1 MQDIF
6 VKGFFFFFSFTPQW
20 LVKKAIERKE
30 EMGDYIREFSVSQ
43 FSKYHTTPQVNAK
56 CLSWVLN
63 SWKPHLWELRS
74 ENNRALWVCAGSTP
88 CQNCAQTPTSEP
100 AWKLGASSPW
110 VFPSRRG
117 KGLHSRVAS
126 TAAQFPRGWPC
137 LMLMWDPLTPCT
149 LEAKRRACLHAL
161 WNAKCSSFLLRL
173 KYKFSNSPQIAAFPL
188 HPFPFCEQCSQ
199 IIHFLWDVTKTEN
212 EKRKN
217 WNQNQ

>member
-6 VKGFFFFFSFTPQW
+6 VKVFFFSFTPQW

-63 SWKPHLWELRS
+63 SWKPQLCELRG
-74 ENNRALWVCAGSTP
+74 EKNRALLSCAGCAP
-88 CQNCAQTPTSEP
+88 RQNCPQTHTSEP
-100 AWKLGASSPW
+100 AWKLGASPLW
-110 VFPSRRG
+110 GVPSRNG
-117 KGLHSRVAS
+117 KGSHSRVAS
-126 TAAQFPRGWPC
+126 TAVQFPLGWPC
-137 LMLMWDPLTPCT
+137 LMLMWDPLSPCT
-149 LEAKRRACLHAL
+149 LEPNRGVCLHAS
-161 WNAKCSSFLLRL
+161 WNAKCFSFLLRL
-173 KYKFSNSPQIAAFPL
+173 KYKLSNSPQIAAFL
-188 HPFPFCEQCSQ
+188 HIPFLFVKKCCQ

>member
-6 VKGFFFFFSFTPQW
+6 VKGFFFFFFFTPQW

-74 ENNRALWVCAGSTP
+74 ENNRALWVCAGGTP
-88 CQNCAQTPTSEP
+88 CQNCAQTHTSEP

-188 HPFPFCEQCSQ
+188 HPFPFCKQCSQ

>member
-6 VKGFFFFFSFTPQW
+6 VKVFFFFLFTPQW

-63 SWKPHLWELRS
+63 SWKPHLCDLRG
-74 ENNRALWVCAGSTP
+74 ENNRALWACAGGALSQKFP
-88 CQNCAQTPTSEP
+88 QTHTSEP
-100 AWKLGASSPW
+100 TCKLGASSPW
-110 VFPSRRG
+110 VFPSRSG
-117 KGLHSRVAS
+117 KGSHSRVAS
-126 TAAQFPRGWPC
+126 TAIQFPLGWPC

-149 LEAKRRACLHAL
+149 LEPKRRACLHAL
-161 WNAKCSSFLLRL
+161 WNAKCSLFLLRL

-188 HPFPFCEQCSQ
+188 HPFLFCKQMLSNYSVFIGC
-199 IIHFLWDVTKTEN
+199 H
-212 EKRKN
+212 
-217 WNQNQ
+217 